1 MRYLVQ
7 NKREWHAARHAP
19 AAPRKFQQLG
29 SLSFNFHTALRFQR
43 FYHPWVGVLV
53 LWHFPWLLARE
64 NHWQRQ
70 RGHEGAGAHLAALKV
85 RIAVLEAE
93 AVAAGRVTRARA
105 AGGARPHAHAAVSVA
120 MQAGGDAEGAQ
131 QAVEGVAGFGQ
142 QLGVV
147 AAGGALFAR

>member
-1 MRYLVQ
+1 M
-7 NKREWHAARHAP
+7 
-19 AAPRKFQQLG
+19 
-29 SLSFNFHTALRFQR
+29 
-43 FYHPWVGVLV
+43 
-53 LWHFPWLLARE
+53 
-64 NHWQRQ
+64 
-70 RGHEGAGAHLAALKV
+70 

-105 AGGARPHAHAAVSVA
+105 SGGARPHAHAAVSVA

-147 AAGGALFAR
+147 AAGGALFARLMLRICQGRAVRVDTVQTVGPEQLVQVNLFAEVTAGGAMKVREIL